1 MSGNHG
7 DKARFGRARKKKTLR
22 QKRSREL
29 LLKLS
34 PDNKGARVE
43 LAKPI

>member
-29 LLKLS
+29 MVKLS
-34 PDNKGARVE
+34 PENKGARVE